1 MVKKDKKSID
11 DVFDLL
17 DKKLGDSNDINDIQR
32 LTAAAMTIG
41 VLAGV
46 ESVLGNV
53 NVDRK
58 NSEKDVLDMLKNPS
72 KRQSTAL
79 KIFHGD
85 PLNILACISHK
96 GLRKYFDM
104 IRAERLTSIC
114 RNNEEIKPQ
123 VEKMLKYALT
133 KLDVPST
140 CIAEQDIDFSDKEHP
155 RTKGSKKDFGDLL
168 KKHWDNMSDTNDE
181 KPE

>member
-17 DKKLGDSNDINDIQR
+17 DKKLGDSNDSNDIQR

-58 NSEKDVLDMLKNPS
+58 QSEKDVLSMIKNPS
-72 KRQSTAL
+72 KRHSPAL
-79 KIFHGD
+79 KLFHGD

-104 IRAERLTSIC
+104 IRAERLSDIC
-114 RNNEEIKPQ
+114 AENESIKPQ
-123 VEKMLKYALT
+123 VERMLKFAIT

-140 CIAEQDIDFSDKEHP
+140 CIAESQIDFSDKKP
-155 RTKGSKKDFGDLL
+155 PITNSPKKDFGELL
-168 KKHWDNMSDTNDE
+168 KKHWDDMSDANDE
-181 KPE
+181 KTG